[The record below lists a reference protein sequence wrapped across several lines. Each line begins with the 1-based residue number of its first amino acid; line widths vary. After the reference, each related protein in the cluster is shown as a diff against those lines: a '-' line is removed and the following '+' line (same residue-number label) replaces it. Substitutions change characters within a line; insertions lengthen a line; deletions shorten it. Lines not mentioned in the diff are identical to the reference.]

1 VSLLTAARRLWRD
14 LTPEPLR
21 RAAQPILGPALN
33 AYIRRAAQ
41 RPHEA
46 EAFDGPIRVVGDFGG
61 SYGISASA
69 RFAVRAFQA
78 LGVPVEAVDVSGAR
92 LDWIGAADAA
102 RAPGPWIFHINAPE
116 LLPALAYLGPKQVR
130 GPRYGYWA
138 WELPKAPKRWLRDAR
153 LVDEVWAPSE
163 YTAHALAGAKAPVR
177 VVPHPIFLEDYRDI
191 APLPRAPGGFLA
203 VTLFDFNSSAARK
216 NPEGVIAAFAQAFPD
231 DPAALLVIKTQNG
244 KLFPELLERLRAS
257 APLNVEIVDE
267 VWPYARVKSLIASA
281 DVLISL
287 HRAEGFGLTI
297 AEAMALSVPVI
308 ATGWSGNT
316 DFMDEA
322 CALVVPS
329 SPVAVDDPQ
338 GIYKGQTWAEPD
350 IGAAARALVRLRGDP
365 VLASHLRQA
374 GRRRV
379 SERLSPQAWFATLPN
394 DLRKAA
400 MVAAGR
406 ARKAQ
411 SSG

>member
-1 VSLLTAARRLWRD
+1 MSLLSSARRLWRQM
-14 LTPEPLR
+14 TPEPVR
-21 RAAQPILGPALN
+21 RAMQPILGPALT
-33 AYIRRAAQ
+33 AYVRSLAR

-46 EAFDGPIRVVGDFGG
+46 QAYDGPIRVVGDFGG

-78 LGVPVEAVDVSGAR
+78 LGVPVEAVDVSGAK

-116 LLPALAYLGPKQVR
+116 LLAALAYLGPKHVR
-130 GPRYGYWA
+130 GPRFGYWA
-138 WELPKAPKRWLRDAR
+138 WELPKAPKRWLKDAR
-153 LVDEVWAPSE
+153 LMDEIWAPSD

-177 VVPHPIFLEDYRDI
+177 VVPHPIFLEDYRDV
-191 APLPRAPGGFLA
+191 APLPRAPGFLA
-203 VTLFDFNSSAARK
+203 VTLFDFNSSMARK
-216 NPEGVIAAFAQAFPD
+216 NPQGVIAAFARAFPD
-231 DPAALLVIKTQNG
+231 DPAARLVIKTQNG
-244 KLFPELLERLRAS
+244 GLFPGLLDELRRA
-257 APLNVEIVDE
+257 APANVEVLDA
-267 VWPYARVKSLIASA
+267 VWPYVQVKALIASA

-316 DFMDEA
+316 DFMDET

-329 SPVAVDDPQ
+329 TPVAVDDPQ
-338 GIYKGQTWAEPD
+338 GIYKGQAWADPD
-350 IGAAARALVRLRGDP
+350 IEAAAQALVRLRADP

-379 SERLSPQAWFATLPN
+379 AERLSPQAWFATLPN

-400 MVAAGR
+400 MVAASR
-406 ARKAQ
+406 SRKAQ
-411 SSG
+411 SRA

>member
-1 VSLLTAARRLWRD
+1 MSLLSNARRLWRQM
-14 LTPEPLR
+14 TPEPVRL
-21 RAAQPILGPALN
+21 AVQPILRPALE
-33 AYIRRAAQ
+33 AYVRALAR
-41 RPHEA
+41 RPHEGQA
-46 EAFDGPIRVVGDFGG
+46 YDGPIRVVGDFGG

-78 LGVPVEAVDVSGAR
+78 LGVPVEAVDVSGAK

-102 RAPGPWIFHINAPE
+102 RAPGPWIFHINPPE
-116 LLPALAYLGPKQVR
+116 LLAAMAYLGPRRVL
-130 GPRYGYWA
+130 GPRFGYWA
-138 WELPKAPKRWLRDAR
+138 WELPKAPKTWLKGAA

-163 YTAHALAGAKAPVR
+163 YTASAFAGAKTAVR
-177 VVPHPIFLEDYRDI
+177 VVPHPIFLEDYRDV
-191 APLPRAPGGFLA
+191 APLPREPGFLA
-203 VTLFDFNSSAARK
+203 VTLFDFNSSMARK
-216 NPEGVIAAFAQAFPD
+216 NPQGVIAAFARAFPGD
-231 DPAALLVIKTQNG
+231 TTARLVIKTQNG
-244 KLFPELLERLRAS
+244 GLFPELLAELRRI
-257 APLNVEIVDE
+257 APLNVEVLDA
-267 VWPYARVKSLIASA
+267 VWPYARVKALIASA

-316 DFMDEA
+316 DFMDQT
-322 CALVVPS
+322 CALVVPCA
-329 SPVAVDDPQ
+329 PVAVDDPQ
-338 GIYKGQTWAEPD
+338 RIYKGQTWANPD
-350 IGAAARALVRLRGDP
+350 VEAAAQALVRLRADP

-379 SERLSPQAWFATLPN
+379 GERLSPQAWFATLPN

-400 MVAAGR
+400 MVAASR

-411 SSG
+411 ARA